1 MTMDARPIDSVIT
14 NPRTRRR
21 ARVRKGVDATNPNL
35 EGLTAYT
42 QLRASL
48 SEVATFFDWARLS
61 SSQVK
66 AYARVLGDAV
76 LERQTLYRLVDR
88 PSASTTRGG
97 KVEHSIS
104 VEWAVLAAPL
114 GFAARDVVYLDC
126 QDEFIFCE
134 EASGRQRRGWIRAI
148 HSVDVPGYGDLW
160 ASHRIRRTH
169 VFRSGHVFVE
179 SAQEQGILDYYHVL
193 VAVAP
198 ALRMPKVVQLKIMKQ
213 HVTQM
218 LHLEE
223 HLMVHR
229 MLLVL
234 DRNHPPAP
242 SSSICGLCDAKFG
255 FFIPRH
261 GVCRSCRQVVCKP
274 CSQVWRSGD
283 TVDGTIML
291 CLACADTLLDD
302 DRPRG
307 GPVVASG
314 SPPIMGRTTQQQER
328 QDRTETRSREGTF
341 TFLSSTRSM
350 RHTVLDTCAIEDV
363 TAMTK
368 DWKAVG
374 AATKRSC
381 HGTDA
386 AVDRPCQ
393 AARAIDPR
401 DLNDALDD
409 VVRFMVA
416 LQRGGDFP
424 DNERATTG

>member
-1 MTMDARPIDSVIT
+1 MGRVGGPAGLCGARC
-14 NPRTRRR
+14 
-21 ARVRKGVDATNPNL
+21 
-35 EGLTAYT
+35 
-42 QLRASL
+42 
-48 SEVATFFDWARLS
+48 
-61 SSQVK
+61 
-66 AYARVLGDAV
+66 RVLGLPGRVYLLRGSIWTAETRMDSRDSFRGRSRV
-76 LERQTLYRLVDR
+76 RRLVGQ
-88 PSASTTRGG
+88 PSDPPHACVSVGSCVCGKRARTRDLGLLPCAGG
-97 KVEHSIS
+97 GGTG
-104 VEWAVLAAPL
+104 AA
-114 GFAARDVVYLDC
+114 
-126 QDEFIFCE
+126 
-134 EASGRQRRGWIRAI
+134 
-148 HSVDVPGYGDLW
+148 H
-160 ASHRIRRTH
+160 
-169 VFRSGHVFVE
+169 
-179 SAQEQGILDYYHVL
+179 AQ
-193 VAVAP
+193 
-198 ALRMPKVVQLKIMKQ
+198 
-213 HVTQM
+213 
-218 LHLEE
+218 E

-350 RHTVLDTCAIEDV
+350 RHTVLEYVHPTCICTWIEELIHPSCVCSTCAIEDV

>member
-1 MTMDARPIDSVIT
+1 MAEPAVPISRPPPLSSDQKATWIQIAQKACQETVQNAMTMDARPIDS
-14 NPRTRRR
+14 
-21 ARVRKGVDATNPNL
+21 VRKGVDATNPNL

-48 SEVATFFDWARLS
+48 SEVAAFFDWARLS
-61 SSQVK
+61 STQVK

-198 ALRMPKVVQLKIMKQ
+198 ALRMPKVVQLKMMKQ

-261 GVCRSCRQVVCKP
+261 GVCRSCRQVC
-274 CSQVWRSGD
+274 
-283 TVDGTIML
+283 
-291 CLACADTLLDD
+291 
-302 DRPRG
+302 
-307 GPVVASG
+307 
-314 SPPIMGRTTQQQER
+314 ER
-328 QDRTETRSREGTF
+328 EMAKQS
-341 TFLSSTRSM
+341 
-350 RHTVLDTCAIEDV
+350 TCAIEDV

-386 AVDRPCQ
+386 AVDRPRQ